1 MNKLRHLN
9 ISLESIAFQGDAY
22 LKELAL
28 VLEPYIG
35 VKKTKVE
42 YLKLSEQ
49 IEKTIKKYTNASI
62 TIDISPGYSPCIMLD
77 IIDPNS
83 VFSELWGI
91 YGEVPDQYSATI
103 ADLKKIKKTSGK
115 VDLQKS
121 RVDGAF
127 AKKLCTMYFGPEYLQ
142 SGKYTALEMAAI
154 ILHENGHFFGVCEY
168 LDRTIAT
175 NQVLATLDRILKNT
189 TDVKSREVAIQYAG
203 SALEVEDRVIKQAQD
218 TRDDSVVTTI
228 LVASSNRNS
237 NNHSSQNKHTR
248 YDLNTPEYTSD
259 EFAARHGAGPYL
271 VTALDKLLTE
281 YTLFGMG
288 VVQKRN
294 TALYLG
300 MELLKMLILG
310 ASIAA
315 VKILPPLLL
324 IGLSTVMMDGSG
336 MGEPTYDDPI
346 TRFRRIRNQLV
357 EMSKLPKLTTE
368 QITKIK
374 EDLALIDSVYTK
386 YSDRRDFLT
395 FIFEL
400 GGLVPSIKN
409 REYQKELEKLAMNE
423 MFIKAI
429 EFKS

>member
-1 MNKLRHLN
+1 MTKLRHLN

-28 VLEPYIG
+28 ILEPYIG
-35 VKKTKVE
+35 VKKTKVD

-77 IIDPNS
+77 VIDPNS
-83 VFSELWGI
+83 VFSELWGL
-91 YGEVPDQYSATI
+91 YGEVPDQYSPTL

-121 RVDGAF
+121 RVEGVF
-127 AKKLCTMYFGPEYLQ
+127 AKKLCTMYFGPELLQ
-142 SGKYTALEMAAI
+142 SGKYSALEMAAI

-168 LDRTIAT
+168 LDRTTAT

-189 TDVKSREVAIQYAG
+189 TDVKTREVAIEYAG
-203 SALEVEDRVIKQAQD
+203 SALDVDERIVKQAQN

-228 LVASSNRNS
+228 LVASSNINTKG
-237 NNHSSQNKHTR
+237 NTSQNSHGR

-271 VTALDKLLTE
+271 VTGLDKLLTE
-281 YTLFGMG
+281 HTFFGIG
-288 VVQKRN
+288 PVQKRN
-294 TALYLG
+294 TAVYLG
-300 MELLKMLILG
+300 MELLKTVIF
-310 ASIAA
+310 AA
-315 VKILPPLLL
+315 TVVAAPILPHFII
-324 IGLSTVMMDGSG
+324 IGLVTLMADQSG

-346 TRFRRIRNQLV
+346 TRFRRIRNQLI
-357 EMSKLPKLTTE
+357 EMSKLPKLTNE
-368 QITKIK
+368 QIVKIK

-395 FIFEL
+395 YVIEL
-400 GGLVPSIKN
+400 GGLRPSIKN